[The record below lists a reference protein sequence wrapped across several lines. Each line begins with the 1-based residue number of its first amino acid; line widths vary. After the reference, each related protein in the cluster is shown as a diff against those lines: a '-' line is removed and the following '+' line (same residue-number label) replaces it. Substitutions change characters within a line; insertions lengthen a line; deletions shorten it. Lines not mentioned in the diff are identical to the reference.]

1 MNNIEKLNSLAAGKT
16 SQWVTDAKRISDNA
30 ARLRK
35 SGKIALNI
43 ITSLKI
49 QGKTQKDLAEM
60 MEVSPQQISKIL
72 SARENITLDTI
83 CKIEEALGVE
93 LIEVPLISS
102 RQKESDKCFTY
113 SITYK
118 TEIVRGNNTEYVQGE
133 CCTDKKLV

>member
-60 MEVSPQQISKIL
+60 MEVSPQQIKKIL
-72 SARENITLDTI
+72 SGKENITLDTI

-102 RQKESDKCFTY
+102 KPKESHIDYTR
-113 SITYK
+113 SATYK
-118 TEIVRGNNTEYVQGE
+118 IEIVRENNSEYAPE
-133 CCTDKKLV
+133 TCCTYGKLG

>member
-1 MNNIEKLNSLAAGKT
+1 MKNIEKLNNLAAGKFSKWLST
-16 SQWVTDAKRISDNA
+16 AKGISDNS

-43 ITSLKI
+43 ITSLKV
-49 QGKTQKDLAEM
+49 QGKTQKDLAQIM
-60 MEVSPQQISKIL
+60 GVSPQQISKIL

-118 TEIVRGNNTEYVQGE
+118 IEIVRGKNPEYVQGD

>member
-1 MNNIEKLNSLAAGKT
+1 MNNIEKLNSLAAGKI
-16 SQWVTDAKRISDNA
+16 SKWVTDAKGISDNA

-35 SGKIALNI
+35 SGRIALNI
-43 ITSLKI
+43 ITSLKN

-72 SARENITLDTI
+72 SGKENITLDTI

-102 RQKESDKCFTY
+102 KPKESEKYFTY
-113 SITYK
+113 SVTYK
-118 TEIVRGNNTEYVQGE
+118 TEIVKGSNPEYVPGDCYTE
-133 CCTDKKLV
+133 KKLV